1 MNLDL
6 DIAGKLFPDLL
17 TMAVQLVATGILFW
31 GLKKLLWIP
40 MQNFL
45 AKRAEVVDAQLKD
58 AYNANL
64 LADENHKQSHLILS
78 NAMVE
83 AKTIIENGKL
93 EGLRLKESLLVEAK
107 NEADNKLTSALREIA
122 HQKLQMR
129 DEIEAEIVDV
139 ALLAAAKLIEGK
151 VDEIEDRK
159 QIQHFIK
166 DVKN

>member
-1 MNLDL
+1 MNLEL

-17 TMAVQLVATGILFW
+17 TMVVQLVATGILFW

-40 MQNFL
+40 MQNYL
-45 AKRAEVVDAQLKD
+45 AKRSEVADAQLKD
-58 AYNANL
+58 AYEAKI
-64 LADENHKQSHLILS
+64 LADDNHKQSHVILT

-83 AKTIIENGKL
+83 AKQIIESGKL
-93 EGLRLKESLLVEAK
+93 EGLRLKESLLSEAR
-107 NEADNKLTSALREIA
+107 NEADNKLTNALREIA

-139 ALLAAAKLIEGK
+139 ALLAASKLIEGK
-151 VDEIEDRK
+151 VDEVEDRK

-166 DVKN
+166 DVRN